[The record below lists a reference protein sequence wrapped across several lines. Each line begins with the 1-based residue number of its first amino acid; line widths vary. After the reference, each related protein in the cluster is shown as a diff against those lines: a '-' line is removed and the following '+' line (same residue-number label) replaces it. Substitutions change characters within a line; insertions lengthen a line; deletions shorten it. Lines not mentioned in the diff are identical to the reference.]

1 MIMNKEDIH
10 RQLKEQHQEF
20 MSFLKSTDPAHL
32 HQQKEGKWSALQNV
46 EHLLK
51 SIHVVNPALRKPSIL
66 LRSAFG
72 KPNREARTYDELV
85 RRYQEKLNHGAAKAP
100 EQYQAR
106 PSEDLDATTLLA
118 QYDQEVHRFLKF
130 IEKVKDRKLD
140 RTLLPH
146 PLLGKLLMREVL
158 YFMHYHTGHHFEAI
172 KKSVA

>member
-1 MIMNKEDIH
+1 MDKAQVH
-10 RQLKEQHQEF
+10 QLLKDQHQELV
-20 MSFLKSTDPAHL
+20 SFLNSLDEAHL

-51 SIHVVNPALRKPSIL
+51 SIQVVNPAVRKPSIL

-72 KPNREARTYDELV
+72 KPNRPARTYDELV
-85 RRYQEKLNHGAAKAP
+85 ARYQSKLNNGEAKAP
-100 EQYQAR
+100 KEYQAA
-106 PSEDLDATTLLA
+106 PSQDLNGERLIKD
-118 QYDQEVHRFLKF
+118 YDREVQKFLKF
-130 IEKVKDRKLD
+130 VKQVKDRKLD

-172 KKSVA
+172 RKSAT